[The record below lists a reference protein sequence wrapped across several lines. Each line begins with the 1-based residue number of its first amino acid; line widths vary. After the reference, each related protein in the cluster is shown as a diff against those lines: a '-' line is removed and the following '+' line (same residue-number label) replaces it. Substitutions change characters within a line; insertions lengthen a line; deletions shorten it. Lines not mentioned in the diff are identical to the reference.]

1 MRINIRPVF
10 LGLLGVATALSFG
23 AYAQGDLDDL
33 LNNLESDKGTA
44 AAKPAAQE
52 SKATAEKKEAAKEE
66 AKEEVAEAEEAPAE
80 EAAKEEKKEEV
91 AEAEEVPAEEE
102 AKEEKKEEVAEAEE
116 APVEEAKEEKK
127 EEAKEEVAEAEE
139 APAEEEAKEEKKEEI
154 AEAEEAPA
162 EEEAQEE
169 AEEEKQEEVAEDKK
183 SGDAAAEKAAEAT
196 MADVKAEIEKSQAAA
211 ASAAA
216 KDAAADDDELVS
228 ELMANEEL
236 RRAAL
241 DAQAQRELEEA
252 RRAMEGRDWDVAY
265 VQYTLAEKHL
275 NDRPGSVDLK
285 KECATGRAEARF
297 QSAKQALLQGD
308 RVKAKKLADD
318 ARNLRHPRAGALLIA
333 LERDDAENLEKDLA
347 DVSHARNDEDYKT
360 DRDMLR
366 KRLRSAA
373 QYLSI
378 AKLDKALEECELV
391 IRYDPY
397 NKEALA
403 LRKRIERRREIILDK
418 EREATRR
425 GMIADV
431 GAAWRPVYAVNAA
444 ELKGADAVTAKT
456 PLDQDPVRSQEQAIE
471 KRMQEMILPSISFKP
486 PATLGD
492 AVDYFRD
499 ASRDYDKPEIPID
512 QRGFNFVLN
521 PGTQLF
527 AKAGEAAA
535 EDDNSFAAGAG
546 DDAAG
551 GEQQSPLPLIP
562 PMSAANVSLWNA
574 LKLVC
579 DVTGFKFKVQGPVV
593 MLMPKDM
600 TTDDLVTRS
609 YNVTENFAERMS
621 GAASEV
627 QDLKGGANFNGGKDD
642 EEEAD
647 QETSWKN
654 FFRLMGV
661 EWPKNARIVYIKTIG
676 KLRVTNTEDNLSKL
690 EQALSELNVTPVLI
704 EIETRFVEVSQ
715 EDLNSLG
722 FEWLLNSDYTLGI
735 NDKLGKVLGIKGGNW
750 SEVTTY
756 DNTTM
761 ATTTKATGNAGGVL
775 TTVTTEPAGGQTA
788 TAWTQTGDGR
798 SVGVNAVDGTA
809 YSTGMRYLSTQGN
822 PISGQ
827 GNSTNDKFMKVNA
840 FFGSADLSMIL
851 HMLSQRS
858 DTDLLSAPKVVT
870 RTGEEAIIKVVT
882 EYRYPQDYDVTVS
895 SSSSSGNSSSSN
907 SSPSQPLAVVEPQN
921 FETREVGVILQVT
934 PTVSAEG
941 QMINLDLHPQVVSE
955 PEWHNYGMKIP
966 YSANAG
972 GDTSAITGI
981 FTDIAALFTSMNM
994 QMTQALQEMFA
1005 SQAMDAATTALQNAN
1020 GSSDMAYY
1028 NVPMEQP
1035 FFKMRSIETHMSI
1048 YNGATVV
1055 MGGLITEERKSMED
1069 KIPFLGD
1076 IPWIGRFFRS
1086 RSEYSNKRNLL
1097 IFVTARLVDPRGRQ
1111 VSMGTGDDISSATDG
1126 APIAPAPEP

>member
-1 MRINIRPVF
+1 MDS
-10 LGLLGVATALSFG
+10 LL
-23 AYAQGDLDDL
+23 D
-33 LNNLESDKGTA
+33 NLESDKGAA
-44 AAKPAAQE
+44 AAKPAA
-52 SKATAEKKEAAKEE
+52 KDEKK
-66 AKEEVAEAEEAPAE
+66 AEP
-80 EAAKEEKKEEV
+80 
-91 AEAEEVPAEEE
+91 
-102 AKEEKKEEVAEAEE
+102 
-116 APVEEAKEEKK
+116 
-127 EEAKEEVAEAEE
+127 KEEVAEAEE
-139 APAEEEAKEEKKEEI
+139 APAEEEKKAEPKEEV

-162 EEEAQEE
+162 ED
-169 AEEEKQEEVAEDKK
+169 EEKAESKEDVAEGEGKEE
-183 SGDAAAEKAAEAT
+183 DADVAEAKKAVEET
-196 MADVKAEIEKSQAAA
+196 MADVKAQIEKSQAAA
-211 ASAAA
+211 ASAAE

-228 ELMANEEL
+228 ELMANEEV
-236 RRAAL
+236 RREAL
-241 DAQAQRELEEA
+241 DKQALREIAEA
-252 RRAMEGRDWDVAY
+252 RKALAARDWDIAY

-275 NDRPGSVDLK
+275 NDRPGSVELK

-297 QSAKQALLQGD
+297 QGAKQALLQGE
-308 RVKAKKLADD
+308 RSKAKKYAEE
-318 ARNLRHPRAGALLIA
+318 ARSLRHQRVGALLLA
-333 LERDDAENLEKDLA
+333 LERDDSENLEKDLSE
-347 DVSHARNDEDYKT
+347 VFHVRNDAEYKA

-366 KRLRSAA
+366 KRLRNAA

-397 NKEALA
+397 NAEALA
-403 LRKRIERRREIILDK
+403 LRKRIQRRREVILDK

-431 GAAWRPVYAVNAA
+431 GKAWRPVYAVNAA
-444 ELKGADAVTAKT
+444 ELKGSDAATAKT
-456 PLDQDPVRSQEQAIE
+456 PLDQDPVRSQEQSIE

-521 PGTQLF
+521 PGTQMF
-527 AKAGEAAA
+527 AKAGAEAS

-546 DDAAG
+546 DEAA
-551 GEQQSPLPLIP
+551 GEQQSQLPLIP

-627 QDLKGGANFNGGKDD
+627 QDLKGGANFNGGKD
-642 EEEAD
+642 EEEDAD
-647 QETSWKN
+647 QESSWKT
-654 FFRLMGV
+654 FFALMGV
-661 EWPKNARIVYIKTIG
+661 EWPKNSRIVYIKTIG

-722 FEWLLNSDYTLGI
+722 FEWLLNSDYSL
-735 NDKLGKVLGIKGGNW
+735 NLNNKLGKVLGVRGYAEKAYAVASDDTYGMQ
-750 SEVTTY
+750 EVT
-756 DNTTM
+756 DP
-761 ATTTKATGNAGGVL
+761 AGGVYY
-775 TTVTTEPAGGQTA
+775 TSVRGPDQTVVKKMA
-788 TAWTQTGDGR
+788 TSADRFATI
-798 SVGVNAVDGTA
+798 NAVDGSA
-809 YSTGMRYLSTQGN
+809 YSTGHRYLSTQGN

-827 GNSTNDKFMKVNA
+827 GNSTNDRFMKINA

-895 SSSSSGNSSSSN
+895 SSSSSGSSN
-907 SSPSQPLAVVEPQN
+907 NSNGSSSQPLAVVEPQN

-981 FTDIAALFTSMNM
+981 FTDIAALFDSLK
-994 QMTQALQEMFA
+994 MTMSDALKEAFA
-1005 SQAMDAATTALQNAN
+1005 SQAMDAATTALENAN

-1028 NVPMEQP
+1028 DVPMEQP

-1076 IPWIGRFFRS
+1076 IPWLGRFFRS

-1111 VSMGTGDDISSATDG
+1111 VSMGTGDDIGNVTDDM
-1126 APIAPAPEP
+1126 PVAPAPEP